1 MLEQTKIVLANVSFD
16 LALFR
21 KELTKAFHWLTPTD
35 FEQLKNWCLENYSGR
50 YHEILSDVIAPQPS
64 F

>member
-16 LALFR
+16 FALFR
-21 KELTKAFHWLTPTD
+21 KELTKAIEWLTPTD
-35 FEQLKNWCLENYSGR
+35 IEELKNWCLENYPGR
-50 YHEILSDVIAPQPS
+50 YHEILSDVINPQPS